1 MEEGA
6 HHWVAYQVC
15 QRTVGA
21 VTSIARRH
29 KVRAAFSQR
38 TGKGTDPVSD
48 IGGEVSVEAN
58 QVFGPDFDHVLQ
70 RSSQCRALATAA
82 GKLRFNA
89 VCHWRL
95 CKALA
100 GAICRAAI
108 AVQQEAHLIPIVR
121 AAASI
126 GVRNHL
132 LYGRLLV

>member
-70 RSSQCRALATAA
+70 RSSQCSALATAA

-89 VCHWRL
+89 VCH
-95 CKALA
+95 C
-100 GAICRAAI
+100 GASAKRWQVLSVEPLSQCSKRHI
-108 AVQQEAHLIPIVR
+108 
-121 AAASI
+121 
-126 GVRNHL
+126 
-132 LYGRLLV
+132 